1 MTACD
6 IFGLIQS
13 LKTKK
18 KIKWP
23 PGCPILT
30 SALAFFPNINNK
42 TSNKTEFKKNYLTGN
57 QAEVDVVIYIDIND
71 RNNEFSWFVFF

>member
-1 MTACD
+1 LWFNIKSQD
-6 IFGLIQS
+6 
-13 LKTKK
+13 KE

-23 PGCPILT
+23 PGCPILAL
-30 SALAFFPNINNK
+30 ALAFFPSINNK
-42 TSNKTEFKKNYLTGN
+42 TSNKTEFKNIYLTRN